1 MIVTDSIQQP
11 STTVGGDSAVTTY
24 RPLTPAQVLKWL
36 PRDATPGQQDSAIQ
50 AHFKPGEIRWS
61 ERPDTLHLPGHDRG
75 HNMLDVDI
83 PQYYREGFF
92 SKDTLF
98 HPELRGG
105 RNGIAGDPVPYTVHA
120 DNLVTGLLLF
130 SFVMIVIAFSSVK
143 DFLLRQIKSFFYFSH
158 DAASEMSET
167 AVELRFQF
175 FLVVL
180 ASLLISL
187 LFYFYT
193 LYYIG
198 ETYILRSPYYL
209 ILIYWGIMMV
219 YYLLKAMLYTI
230 VNWVLFDGKRNKQ
243 WIKSLLFIIA
253 LEGLMSIPAVIMG
266 PYFDMP
272 IHKVE
277 IYFAIMLILAKLM
290 TFYKCFIIFF
300 RQNVVGLQI
309 ILYLCAL
316 EIVPLLALWGVL
328 DITANS
334 LKINF

>member
-24 RPLTPAQVLKWL
+24 HPLTPAQVLKWL

-75 HNMLDVDI
+75 YNMLDVDI

-243 WIKSLLFIIA
+243 WIRSFLFISSA
-253 LEGLMSIPAVIMG
+253 EGILMFPIMMMKG
-266 PYFDMP
+266 YFDIP
-272 IHKVE
+272 IE
-277 IYFAIMLILAKLM
+277 SAAIYVAIVLTIIKIL

-300 RQNVVGLQI
+300 SRIVVKLQI
-309 ILYLCAL
+309 ILYFCAL
-316 EIVPLLALWGVL
+316 EMVPLLFIWTILNA
-328 DITANS
+328 TANM